1 MGRVIPNEE
10 TWVGFL
16 TTIAATDL
24 EPTVAEINA
33 GVDLTPFLMGL
44 NASSQGNQVP
54 TPSFDTL
61 FETSIPGTSQAAFT
75 ADFYRDDEAD
85 VAWET
90 LPRKTEGYI
99 VVSRFGGSGADQKPI
114 AGDTVEVWP
123 IRVISRTAANMQNNA
138 VQTFTCTAAVNIEPN
153 EAAIVAA

>member
-10 TWVGFL
+10 TWVGF
-16 TTIAATDL
+16 TATIAASDL
-24 EPTVAEINA
+24 EPTAAEVTA
-33 GVDLTPFLMGL
+33 CDDLTPFLMSL

-61 FETSIPGTSQAAFT
+61 FETSIPGTVQATFQ
-75 ADFYRDDEAD
+75 ADFYRDDD
-85 VAWET
+85 DDLAWET
-90 LPRKTEGYI
+90 LPRKTEGYFI
-99 VVSRFGGSGADQKPI
+99 VSRFGGSGADQKPI

-123 IRVISRTAANMQNNA
+123 IRVTSRTAASMQNNA
-138 VQTFTCTAAVNIEPN
+138 VQTFSVQAAVNIEPN